1 MSTVRIAFT
10 TLPPDQGT
18 ALVRTLVDEG
28 WIACANVIPGAT
40 SIYRWEGEVQEDRE
54 TVVVMKTRADLVEG
68 LGRRL
73 AELHPYDVPE
83 LVALPVEQ
91 GLSSYLDWVG
101 DVTRDSAE

>member
-1 MSTVRIAFT
+1 
-10 TLPPDQGT
+10 
-18 ALVRTLVDEG
+18 
-28 WIACANVIPGAT
+28 
-40 SIYRWEGEVQEDRE
+40 
-54 TVVVMKTRADLVEG
+54 MKTRADLVEG